1 MLRGRVAAAFAAC
14 VGLAMLGTSSL
25 AVAKDP
31 ALQKLMGENFAGL
44 QTILVALINS
54 NYAAVPGQAAV
65 IQEHAAQLTQAVPES
80 VRSQQGQFLAYAHN
94 LQRHASGLGSIAT
107 LLGERDARRA
117 SGDELGTDQLREAA
131 AAHFGGVVTMC
142 VACHNRFRLQLVP

>member
-1 MLRGRVAAAFAAC
+1 M
-14 VGLAMLGTSSL
+14 GLAIFGTSSL

-54 NYAAVPGQAAV
+54 NYAGVPDQAEV
-65 IQEHAAQLTQAVPES
+65 IRDHAEQLTHAVPES
-80 VRSQQGQFLAYAHN
+80 AKSQEGQFLAYAYN
-94 LQRHASGLGSIAT
+94 LKRHASDLQSIAK
-107 LLGERDARRA
+107 LLNRRDARA
-117 SGDELGTDQLREAA
+117 GSGQELGTDQLREAA